1 MAARKHNET
10 AADSIYIV
18 CGKDP
23 FLMSLEYERIIDSLL
38 GEDEKDMGLLV
49 AEASRMELA
58 DVLDEL
64 RTLPF
69 LATRRV
75 VLLKDADTFISNNM
89 DALLKYLDSPCQT
102 GTLILTVSTIRSN
115 SRIAKRVNEIGQLIN
130 IAEYKRYQLA
140 KFIIDYADGKFSKKV
155 SNEAAELLIEF
166 VGDEPGKLCSE
177 VEKLA
182 LYVDKRNSISI
193 EDIQSLVGNN
203 REFDVF
209 AVIDAMTGG
218 DTGTAI
224 SRLRNMFST
233 DKSAEYKS
241 VGAFAFHFR
250 KMFSAKVLLSQRVSF
265 QEVAGKLR
273 IFGDR
278 NAFFNQ
284 LNKWSLQEV
293 GNVIKALARIDYESK
308 TGQTDVPS
316 AIEQLVIK
324 ACLKQQR
331 RARA

>member
-1 MAARKHNET
+1 M
-10 AADSIYIV
+10 
-18 CGKDP
+18 
-23 FLMSLEYERIIDSLL
+23 
-38 GEDEKDMGLLV
+38 
-49 AEASRMELA
+49 
-58 DVLDEL
+58 
-64 RTLPF
+64 
-69 LATRRV
+69 
-75 VLLKDADTFISNNM
+75 
-89 DALLKYLDSPCQT
+89 
-102 GTLILTVSTIRSN
+102 
-115 SRIAKRVNEIGQLIN
+115 
-130 IAEYKRYQLA
+130 
-140 KFIIDYADGKFSKKV
+140 
-155 SNEAAELLIEF
+155 IEF
-166 VGDEPGKLCSE
+166 AGDEPGKLCSE

-182 LYVDKRNSISI
+182 LYVDKRNSIAN

-218 DTGTAI
+218 DSGTAI

-278 NAFFNQ
+278 NAFLNQ
-284 LNKWSLQEV
+284 LGKWSLAEV

-308 TGQTDVPS
+308 TGQTDV
-316 AIEQLVIK
+316 ACALEQLVLK

-331 RARA
+331 RVRA